1 MYPQIMEN
9 KMYSN
14 FIKMQEKKTALH
26 QTHFTMD
33 ELKTIYPSVH
43 EKQFKSTIVK
53 PVYTIETM
61 RPMFP
66 SVVVKY

>member
-1 MYPQIMEN
+1 MEN

-14 FIKMQEKKTALH
+14 FIKMQETKTTY
-26 QTHFTMD
+26 QTHFTID
-33 ELKTIYPSVH
+33 ELKTIYPSVD
-43 EKQFKSTIVK
+43 EKPFNFAIVK
-53 PVYTIETM
+53 PVYTIETS

>member
-1 MYPQIMEN
+1 MEN

-14 FIKMQEKKTALH
+14 FIKMQEKKTAMEVLH